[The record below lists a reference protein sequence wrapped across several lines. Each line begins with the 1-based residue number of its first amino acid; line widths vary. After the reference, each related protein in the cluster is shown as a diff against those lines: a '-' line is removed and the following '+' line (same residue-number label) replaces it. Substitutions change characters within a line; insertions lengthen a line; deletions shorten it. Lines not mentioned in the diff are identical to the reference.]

1 MKIGGLQKVSL
12 IDYPGEIASVVFFQ
26 GCNLNCSYCH
36 NPELIPQSRGY
47 NYDEYEIKEFIESR
61 KNYITAV
68 VLTGG
73 EPLLQPISSFIEWV
87 KSLGLKVKLDTNG
100 TMPDDLSRV
109 VHMVDYVAMDVKI
122 FPSGIINA
130 RSIEIILNCAKD
142 YEFRTTV
149 VPALGHKPEDIEK
162 IARALAGAKRYY
174 IQNFKSIKVYDEKLK
189 GTRSFTEAEM
199 LEFKKAAQQYIDNVG
214 VRL

>member
-1 MKIGGLQKVSL
+1 
-12 IDYPGEIASVVFFQ
+12 
-26 GCNLNCSYCH
+26 
-36 NPELIPQSRGY
+36 
-47 NYDEYEIKEFIESR
+47 
-61 KNYITAV
+61 
-68 VLTGG
+68 
-73 EPLLQPISSFIEWV
+73 
-87 KSLGLKVKLDTNG
+87 
-100 TMPDDLSRV
+100 MPDGLSRV

-130 RSIEIILNCAKD
+130 RSIEVILNCAKD

-149 VPALGHKPEDIEK
+149 VPALDHKPEDIEK

-174 IQNFKSIKVYDEKLK
+174 IQNFKSIKVYDENLK

>member
-1 MKIGGLQKVSL
+1 M
-12 IDYPGEIASVVFFQ
+12 
-26 GCNLNCSYCH
+26 
-36 NPELIPQSRGY
+36 
-47 NYDEYEIKEFIESR
+47 
-61 KNYITAV
+61 
-68 VLTGG
+68 
-73 EPLLQPISSFIEWV
+73 QPISPFIEWV

-100 TMPDDLSRV
+100 TIPDDLRRV

-122 FPSGIINA
+122 FPSGILNT
-130 RSIEIILNCAKD
+130 RGIEIILNCAKD

-149 VPALGHKPEDIEK
+149 VPALNHKPEDIEK
-162 IARALAGAKRYY
+162 IARALTGVKRYY

-199 LEFKKAAQQYIDNVG
+199 LEFKKAAQQYIDNVE